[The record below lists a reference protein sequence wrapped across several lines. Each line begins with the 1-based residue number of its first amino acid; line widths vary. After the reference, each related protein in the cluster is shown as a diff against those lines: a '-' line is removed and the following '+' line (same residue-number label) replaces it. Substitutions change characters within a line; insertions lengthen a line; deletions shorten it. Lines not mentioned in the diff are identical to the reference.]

1 METNLRAL
9 SPRLK
14 VLKENLNQVII
25 GKDAVMELMLTALL
39 ADGHVLLEDV
49 PGVGKTMLAK
59 SLARSIAGTYRRVQ
73 FTPDLLPSD
82 VTGLNYFDQK
92 AGEFEFRP
100 GPVFTN
106 IMLADEINRAT
117 PRTQSSL
124 LEAMEERQVTI
135 DGVTHPLPRPFLVMA
150 TQNPLEQAGTFPLP
164 EAQIDRFLFRLSL
177 GYPTAEEEGAIID
190 RFSRGNPLAVL
201 EPVWTLDDVEDARQA
216 VRGVHV
222 APTVRDY
229 LVAVARATRDHGELR
244 YGASPRATLGLHRA
258 AQAFALVRGRN
269 YVVPDDVKVVAL
281 PALAH
286 RLIVA
291 STARLKGKTPEGILR
306 EILNDLPVPV
316 E

>member
-82 VTGLNYFDQK
+82 VTGLNYFNQK

-106 IMLADEINRAT
+106 ILLADEINRAT

-216 VRGVHV
+216 VRGLHV

>member
-1 METNLRAL
+1 MLTNVKPL
-9 SPRLK
+9 SARLDL
-14 VLKENLNQVII
+14 LKENLGRVII
-25 GKDAVMELMLTALL
+25 GKGEVIELMLTALL

-49 PGVGKTMLAK
+49 PGVGKTLLAK
-59 SLARSIAGTYRRVQ
+59 SLARSIAGTFRRVQ

-82 VTGLNYFDQK
+82 VTGLNYFNQK

-100 GPVFTN
+100 GPVLAN
-106 IMLADEINRAT
+106 ILLADEINRAT

-135 DGVTHPLPRPFLVMA
+135 DGVTHPLPRPFLVIA

-177 GYPTAEEEGAIID
+177 GYPTAEEEGAMIE
-190 RFSRGNPLAVL
+190 RFTQGNPLDTL
-201 EPVWTLDDVEDARQA
+201 EPVWTPDDVVGAQNA
-216 VRGVHV
+216 VRNVHMASV
-222 APTVRDY
+222 IRDY
-229 LVAVARATRDHGELR
+229 LVALIRATRDHGELR

-258 AQAFALVRGRN
+258 AQALALVRGRDF
-269 YVVPDDVKVVAL
+269 VVPDDIKAVAL

-286 RLIVA
+286 RLIMA
-291 STARLKGKTPEGILR
+291 STARLKGRTAEGILR
-306 EILNDLPVPV
+306 EILSDLPVPA

>member
-25 GKDAVMELMLTALL
+25 GKDEVMELMLTALL

-49 PGVGKTMLAK
+49 PGVGKTVLAK

-244 YGASPRATLGLHRA
+244 YGASPRATMGLHRA

-269 YVVPDDVKVVAL
+269 YVVPDDVKVVAW

-286 RLIVA
+286 RLIMA
-291 STARLKGKTPEGILR
+291 STARLKGKTPDGILR